1 MARPGHPAA
10 SRVLPAS
17 SYRALLEAAPDG
29 VVVTDTEGC
38 IVLVN
43 AATERLFGY
52 EREELLGQ
60 AVETLL
66 PERFR
71 VTHVA
76 HRASFHASPR
86 TRPMGMGLELYGRRK
101 DGSEFPV
108 EISLTPLGEEQGMLV
123 TAIVRDISEQKRKE
137 EVRRQSEERFRALLE
152 AAPDGVVI
160 TDTDGRIVHVNVATE
175 TLFGYR
181 REELLTQPVERLL
194 PERLRAVHVDHRAS
208 YHANPRTRPMGMGL
222 ELYGRRKDGSEFPVE
237 ISLSPLGE
245 EQGMLVTAIV
255 RDISERRRA
264 AEERAFL
271 GAIVES
277 SDDAI
282 FGQTLDGTIVSWNAA
297 AERIYGYRA
306 QEVVGR
312 PVSMLSPPD
321 LHDEVPEMLV
331 RFARGERIDPFE
343 TERLRKDGQ
352 RITVSLTISP
362 IADAT
367 GRVVGASAIARDVSE
382 PKRAEEERS
391 RFERKVE

>member
-1 MARPGHPAA
+1 MSARGRAARFGVLAGHPMAGPGHHAA

-17 SYRALLEAAPDG
+17 SYGVLVEAAPDG

-43 AATERLFGY
+43 GATERLFGY

-76 HRASFHASPR
+76 HRASYHANPR
-86 TRPMGMGLELYGRRK
+86 TRPMGMGWELYGRRK

-108 EISLTPLGEEQGMLV
+108 EISLSPLGEEQGTLV
-123 TAIVRDISEQKRKE
+123 TAIVRDISEQKRKQ

-194 PERLRAVHVDHRAS
+194 PQPLPAVHVDHRAS

-222 ELYGRRKDGSEFPVE
+222 ELYGRRKDGSEVPVE
-237 ISLSPLGE
+237 ISLSPLGGA
-245 EQGMLVTAIV
+245 QGMLVT
-255 RDISERRRA
+255 ER
-264 AEERAFL
+264 
-271 GAIVES
+271 
-277 SDDAI
+277 
-282 FGQTLDGTIVSWNAA
+282 
-297 AERIYGYRA
+297 
-306 QEVVGR
+306 
-312 PVSMLSPPD
+312 
-321 LHDEVPEMLV
+321 
-331 RFARGERIDPFE
+331 
-343 TERLRKDGQ
+343 TE
-352 RITVSLTISP
+352 
-362 IADAT
+362 A
-367 GRVVGASAIARDVSE
+367 
-382 PKRAEEERS
+382 
-391 RFERKVE
+391 